1 MQKRGLKDIKRRN
14 RHVILQTVLD
24 NKKLSRVEIVQKTEL
39 APSTVSTLVAEMIE
53 QGYLIESGSQ
63 ITAGRSRTE
72 LTLNP
77 DYGTIAV
84 LEVNR
89 KGVELS
95 VYDMA
100 LQVIERKKLSEQC
113 LTGNELFDEITNAVD
128 VYYKKERP
136 LAGIGLLFQQDMRES
151 DFRIMY
157 STGAAAAS
165 ITLKEALVS
174 RYKIF
179 VTEDYGEVY
188 NVSRAL
194 SEQKKGEVRN
204 SAHISLGERVVINVT
219 QENMI
224 VPIRSDFFE
233 TATSFLEDLVPET
246 EGKKTGSDR
255 MKNLV
260 MIIQLLCMIFPLNII
275 FLSGTDISDK
285 EDEKT
290 IRRQLAEKLPE
301 KLIPQIRFLF
311 QKSTEQCTNS
321 YAQRL
326 RSDILFNH

>member
-14 RHVILQTVLD
+14 RHVILQTILE
-24 NKKLSRVEIVQKTEL
+24 NKKLSRVEIAQKTEL

-53 QGYLIESGSQ
+53 QGLLVEDGSQ

-89 KGVELS
+89 KGVQLS

-100 LQVIERKKLSEQC
+100 LQIMERKRLSDQC
-113 LTGNELFDEITNAVD
+113 LTGNDLFDEITNAVD
-128 VYYKKERP
+128 NYYKKEQP
-136 LAGIGLLFQQDMRES
+136 LVGIGLLFQQDMRES

-174 RYKIF
+174 KYKIF

-194 SEQKKGEVRN
+194 TEQKKGETRN
-204 SAHISLGERVVINVT
+204 SAHISLGERVIINVT
-219 QENMI
+219 QENKI

-233 TATSFLEDLVPET
+233 LATCFLEDIVPEK
-246 EGKKTGSDR
+246 EEKKEDSDK

-260 MIIQLLCMIFPLNII
+260 MIMQLLCMMFPLNMI

-285 EDEKT
+285 EDEET
-290 IRRQLAEKLPE
+290 IRKQLAKHLPE
-301 KLIPQIRFLF
+301 KMLPQIRFLF
-311 QKSTEQCTNS
+311 QKSTEQCAGN

-326 RSDILFNH
+326 RLDILFNN

>member
-1 MQKRGLKDIKRRN
+1 MERF
-14 RHVILQTVLD
+14 
-24 NKKLSRVEIVQKTEL
+24 
-39 APSTVSTLVAEMIE
+39 
-53 QGYLIESGSQ
+53 
-63 ITAGRSRTE
+63 ITFPGHW
-72 LTLNP
+72 
-77 DYGTIAV
+77 
-84 LEVNR
+84 
-89 KGVELS
+89 
-95 VYDMA
+95 
-100 LQVIERKKLSEQC
+100 
-113 LTGNELFDEITNAVD
+113 
-128 VYYKKERP
+128 
-136 LAGIGLLFQQDMRES
+136 
-151 DFRIMY
+151 
-157 STGAAAAS
+157 
-165 ITLKEALVS
+165 
-174 RYKIF
+174 
-179 VTEDYGEVY
+179 
-188 NVSRAL
+188 

-246 EGKKTGSDR
+246 EGKKAGSDR

-260 MIIQLLCMIFPLNII
+260 MIMQLLCMIFPLNII

-301 KLIPQIRFLF
+301 KLIPQTGFYF
-311 QKSTEQCTNS
+311 MKSTEQCTNS